1 MRLCCASS
9 AARKVRQLNIRG
21 EMTGISQ
28 LDEIIEEVSGM
39 GLENDAETGE
49 ALLKRARIYN
59 YVPSAASQDYKD
71 ALLEEY
77 GARKGKR

>member
-1 MRLCCASS
+1 
-9 AARKVRQLNIRG
+9 
-21 EMTGISQ
+21 
-28 LDEIIEEVSGM
+28 M